1 MIRAVIVL
9 LVAAVALFSSLAA
22 ALSLQQVAV
31 SRLQTNNLVIQD
43 SSSSSSSSSSSIFIL
58 GDTGSIENC
67 GTEADLFHPES
78 IILTPDPPRRGENL
92 NVDIKGTLD
101 ETVDKGAYA
110 DVRVK
115 LGLIKLVDTRLDLCD
130 ETKKID
136 EECPIEKGPLNVNT
150 DVKIPGEIPPGNYQV
165 HLDLTNFD
173 GKHIGCFE
181 AKFRL

>member
-1 MIRAVIVL
+1 MTRSVIIL
-9 LVAAVALFSSLAA
+9 LVAAAAFFSSLAA

-31 SRLQTNNLVIQD
+31 SRLQKDLLLQD
-43 SSSSSSSSSSSIFIL
+43 SSSSSSFASSPIFVL

-78 IILTPDPPRRGENL
+78 ITLTPDPPRRGENL

-136 EECPIEKGPLNVNT
+136 RECPIEKGPLNVNT

-173 GKHIGCFE
+173 GKHIGCFQ

>member
-1 MIRAVIVL
+1 MARSVVIL
-9 LVAAVALFSSLAA
+9 FVAAVAVFSSLAA

-31 SRLQTNNLVIQD
+31 SRLQKDLFFQD
-43 SSSSSSSSSSSIFIL
+43 PSSSSSSSSSSIYIL
-58 GDTGSIENC
+58 GDTGSIEKC
-67 GTEADLFHPES
+67 GSDADLFHPES

-101 ETVDKGAYA
+101 ETVDKNAYA

-136 EECPIEKGPLNVNT
+136 RECPIEKGPLNVNT

-165 HLDLTNFD
+165 HLELTNFD